1 MTQPSEPHDRTKG
14 GLLRDASWTAR
25 RGPVLLQIGLATFG
39 ILALELAVIRWISGQ
54 VRILAYF
61 NNLILIG
68 CFLGMGVGLLVGRRL
83 SGLQHL
89 TLPALALLAV
99 PIAFSEPLRIVHMP
113 FPDGSIHLWGAEAR
127 SQSLLVFL
135 GATSVV
141 LALFCA
147 VVAVFVCAG
156 AAVGHLMRVRS
167 DLRSYSADLAG
178 SLLGVLAMSATTA
191 VGTPPSVWLL
201 LGGLP
206 FLWLSRRPLAWIGLL
221 GAVVLGQISVRGASY
236 SAYNRIDVVASPGA
250 VTLFV
255 NRDFH
260 QYMFDLSGERLAPP
274 LDGVKQM
281 YDLPFLLGDRRERA
295 LVIGAGTGN
304 DVQAA
309 LRQGFRTVD
318 SVDIDGEIIALGR
331 RLHPERPYSHSG
343 VNAFVDDGRAY
354 FERYHG
360 SAYDVVAFGFVDSH
374 AMFSSLSMLRLD
386 NYLYTEQ
393 ALRAAW
399 RLVGPDGQL
408 SVNLSFMAGPWMQ
421 ERLYWTLADATGTR
435 PIVVSHA
442 QYAGAAMLVAARAP
456 EKLHWERCPF
466 PWRTLERRPPGLLKT
481 SDDWPFLY
489 LRPHVAP
496 WGYLTILG
504 SVLLLALV
512 LAALASGPRTLVRE
526 FDLPLFLMGAGFLLL
541 ETRGVTALSLL
552 FGSTWIV
559 NAVVFGGVLL
569 MALCVNL
576 AVERLRPSS
585 PWPGFALLLLALAV
599 LYFVDVSALNRLP
612 LLPRGL
618 AGGVLIGLPVGF
630 AGMVV
635 SQLLSRAP
643 SLGGALGANLLGA
656 VLGGSIE
663 YLSIYSGLRALTLVA
678 AGFYLLALL
687 VELRRPRPAPA
698 LSA

>member
-1 MTQPSEPHDRTKG
+1 MAGS
-14 GLLRDASWTAR
+14 LRDSSWTAR

-54 VRILAYF
+54 VRVLAYF
-61 NNLILIG
+61 NNLVLIG
-68 CFLGMGVGLLVGRRL
+68 CFLGMGVGLLLGRRL
-83 SGLQHL
+83 AGLQHL
-89 TLPALALLAV
+89 TLPALALLAL
-99 PIAFSEPLRIVHMP
+99 PIAFSEPLRIVRMR
-113 FPDGSIHLWGAEAR
+113 FPDGAIHLWGGEAR
-127 SQSLLVFL
+127 PESLLAFL
-135 GATSVV
+135 GATAVV

-167 DLRSYSADLAG
+167 DLDSYSADLAG
-178 SLLGVLAMSATTA
+178 SLLGVLVISAITVA
-191 VGTPPSVWLL
+191 GTPPSVWLL
-201 LGGLP
+201 VGGLP
-206 FLWLSRRPLAWIGLL
+206 FLWLSRKPLAWLGLL
-221 GAVVLGQISVRGASY
+221 AAVGLGQLSVRGASY
-236 SAYNRIDVVASPGA
+236 SAYNRIDIVTSPGA
-250 VTLFV
+250 ITLFV

-260 QYMFDLSGERLAPP
+260 QYMFDLSGERLQPP

-281 YDLPFLLGDRRERA
+281 YDLPFQLGDGRERA

-318 SVDIDGEIIALGR
+318 SVDIDRAIIVLGR
-331 RLHPERPYSHSG
+331 RLHPERPYSRPE
-343 VNAFVDDGRAY
+343 VRAIVDDGRAY
-354 FERYHG
+354 FERYQG
-360 SAYDVVAFGFVDSH
+360 PPYDVVAFGFVDSH
-374 AMFSSLSMLRLD
+374 AMFSSLSTLRLD

-399 RLVGPDGQL
+399 RLVGRDGQL
-408 SVNLSFMAGPWMQ
+408 SVNLSFMAGPWML

-435 PIVVSHA
+435 PVVVSHA
-442 QYAGAAMLVAARAP
+442 QYAGAAMLLAARNPA
-456 EKLHWERCPF
+456 KLHWERCPF

-489 LRPHVAP
+489 LRPQVVP

-512 LAALASGPRTLVRE
+512 SAALASGPRTLVRE
-526 FDLPLFLMGAGFLLL
+526 FDVPLFLMGAGFLLL

-569 MALCVNL
+569 MALLVNL
-576 AVERLRPSS
+576 AVARLPPRS
-585 PWPGFALLLLALAV
+585 PWPGFALLLAALAV
-599 LYFVDVSALNRLP
+599 LYLVDVSALNRLP
-612 LLPRGL
+612 LLARAL

-635 SQLLSRAP
+635 SQLLARSP
-643 SLGGALGANLLGA
+643 SIGGALGANLLGA
-656 VLGGSIE
+656 VLGGCIE
-663 YLSIYSGLRALTLVA
+663 YFSIYAGLRALTLVA
-678 AGFYLLALL
+678 AGFYLLALF
-687 VELRRPRPAPA
+687 VELRRRQAQAQPASPA
-698 LSA
+698 